1 MNVANDI
8 RRFEKVFEREGCR
21 FERTTMFERFLE
33 FIIAS
38 FDISGRKL
46 ERPFTKEESRICY
59 SLMSEWLLIM
69 KERTQT
75 KEWYDIL
82 GEVYMRGI
90 ASGGKK
96 SATCQF
102 FTPMHICD
110 FMSKITDPGENGGES
125 VMDSCCGSGRMLLA
139 AHSNHPGNY
148 CCGQDLDRLCCLMAV
163 CNFLVHGING
173 EVVWGNSLDPNDYR
187 EGWRINETLGY
198 TGIPTVTKME
208 RHESRIYRSGV
219 MSMANQGK
227 NKAETSE
234 TLAPIISPEPAK
246 PVQKKSKA
254 GKANDYVQL
263 SLFEEFQ

>member
-21 FERTTMFERFLE
+21 FERATMFERFLE
-33 FIIAS
+33 FIIAG

-46 ERPFTKEESRICY
+46 DRPFSKEESKICF
-59 SLMSEWLLIM
+59 SLMSEWLFIM
-69 KERTQT
+69 QERTRT

-82 GEVYMRGI
+82 GEIYMSGI
-90 ASGGKK
+90 ASGSKK
-96 SATCQF
+96 SATGQF

-110 FMSKITDPGENGGES
+110 FMSKITDPGEHGGES
-125 VMDSCCGSGRMLLA
+125 IMDPCCGSGRMLLA
-139 AHSNHPGNY
+139 GHANHPGNY
-148 CCGQDLDRLCCLMAV
+148 FCGQDLDRLCCLMAV

-187 EGWRINETLGY
+187 EGWRINETLNY
-198 TGIPTVTKME
+198 TGIPTVTKMD

-219 MSMANQGK
+219 MAVADKMK
-227 NKAETSE
+227 EKSE
-234 TLAPIISPEPAK
+234 KPEVHASAPIPCSDPEK
-246 PVQKKSKA
+246 QVQKKA
-254 GKANDYVQL
+254 KANDYVQL